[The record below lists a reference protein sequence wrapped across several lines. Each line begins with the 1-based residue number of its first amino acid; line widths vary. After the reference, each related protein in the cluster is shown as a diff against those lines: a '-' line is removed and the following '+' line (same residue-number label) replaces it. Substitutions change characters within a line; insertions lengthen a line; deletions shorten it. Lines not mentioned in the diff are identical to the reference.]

1 MRGWGPASREKSG
14 RNRRSRECVR
24 MPEDQLKEIKRLYFK
39 TTRATIDRDFDRAI
53 DLLKAMP
60 QGERERATV
69 FMQGLAEM
77 RKEFKK
83 PGRRWD

>member
-1 MRGWGPASREKSG
+1 MLEGKRLA
-14 RNRRSRECVR
+14 V
-24 MPEDQLKEIKRLYFK
+24 DHLKEIRQLYFK
-39 TTRATIDRDFDRAI
+39 TTKATIDRDFDRAI

-60 QGERERATV
+60 EGERERATV

-83 PGRRWD
+83 L